1 MPPGD
6 PVSLRRPRFLNTLSL
21 ARALVVAGILS
32 TWICGCSDNE
42 TNPPAPHEADLLVVR
57 FSPDNP
63 QYLVKPGDRID
74 MPSHWLVE
82 NVGEVAAGAFDIGYY
97 LSADDLITTAD
108 ALIHSQA
115 CPGLD
120 PTHDFA
126 LAESVE
132 IPAGTAP
139 GAYYVGVLLDRNG
152 QVPESN
158 EANNTRSVRVDVTI
172 LSDLMVSSAPVPTPS
187 SAFPDERVFL
197 SAWDIWNIGTTT
209 SAPSEYG
216 YYLSTDSAID
226 PLDIYL
232 GGGSAPAIPRDSIWT
247 ADPTSFPIPLGTISG
262 DYYLGVLVD
271 RTGSIQEY
279 IETNNDA
286 SLPFRVAGVPDL
298 VVSSGPIT
306 ATPTSVVAGDSV
318 ELSAGTIQN
327 IGGALHPNLTSWEN
341 GFFLSTDA
349 TINTSDV
356 FLGAAL
362 GPPIQIGPI
371 LGNDPYQWL
380 AASVQIPADTPP
392 GSYYIGVMVDRT
404 HHIPESDETNNY
416 VSTPITVIGPP

>member
-1 MPPGD
+1 MPPGES
-6 PVSLRRPRFLNTLSL
+6 VSLRRQRFLNPV
-21 ARALVVAGILS
+21 RALVVAGILS
-32 TWICGCSDNE
+32 TWMCGCSDDE
-42 TNPPAPHEADLLVVR
+42 TTNPPVPHEADLLVVR
-57 FSPDNP
+57 FSPDTP
-63 QYLVKPGDRID
+63 QYLVKPGDRIS
-74 MPSHWLVE
+74 MPSHWVME
-82 NVGEVAAGAFDIGYY
+82 NAGEVAAAAFDIGYY
-97 LSADDLITTAD
+97 LSTDDLITTAD
-108 ALIHSQA
+108 VLIHTLA
-115 CPGLD
+115 CPGLA
-120 PTHDFA
+120 PTHDFVI
-126 LAESVE
+126 AESVE
-132 IPAGTAP
+132 IPAGTAS
-139 GAYYVGVLLDRNG
+139 GTYYVGVLLDRNG
-152 QVPESN
+152 QIPESN
-158 EANNTRSVRVDVTI
+158 EANNTRSLRVDVTI
-172 LSDLMVSSAPVPTPS
+172 LPDLMVSSAPTNTT

-197 SAWDIWNIGTTT
+197 GAWDIFNIGTTT
-209 SAPSEYG
+209 ATSSEYG
-216 YYLSTDSAID
+216 YYPSTDSAID

-232 GGGSAPAIPRDSIWT
+232 GGGSAPAVPADSGWT
-247 ADPTSFPIPLGTISG
+247 VDATSFLIPSGTSSG

-286 SLPFRVAGVPDL
+286 SRPFRVVGVPDL

-318 ELSAGTIQN
+318 AMSAGTIQN
-327 IGGALHPNLTSWEN
+327 IGGALHPSLTSWEN